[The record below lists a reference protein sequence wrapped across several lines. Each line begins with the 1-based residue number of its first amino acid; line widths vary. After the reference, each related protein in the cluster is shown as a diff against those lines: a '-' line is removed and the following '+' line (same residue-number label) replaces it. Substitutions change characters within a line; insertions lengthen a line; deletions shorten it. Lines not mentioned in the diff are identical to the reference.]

1 MKFLSDIRRSHR
13 NGELRANHIG
23 ETVTLMGW
31 VNTRRDHGGC
41 IFIDLR
47 DREGITQIRFDST
60 VDAELYQLAG
70 SLRNEYVLAVQG
82 LVESRGEN
90 VNAKMATGEI
100 EVLAKKA
107 EIMNAAEMTPFHIRD
122 DVETSEEL
130 RLKYRFLDLRRPQ
143 LQRVLMLRSRVNGA
157 VRNFLMDHGFL
168 ELETPILTKA
178 TPEGA
183 RDYLVPSRVHP
194 GGFYALPQSPQLFKQ
209 LFMVAGYDRYFQLCR
224 CFRDE
229 DLRADRQPEFTQIDI
244 EMAFVDEEDVY
255 GLVEGLL
262 RDIFKSIKGLDI
274 ATPFRRF
281 EYYDAMETYGSD
293 KPDLRFGLELQDV
306 SDVVAASGFSVFR
319 SAVEAGGVVKAIR
332 LPGGGL
338 SRSKIDKELGGVVK
352 VYGAKGLAWVK
363 FEGGVLGGP
372 IAKFFEAN
380 EAEALVEALGLENGD
395 QAFFVADKRSIAWHA
410 LGALR
415 VHLGRTQGLIDKNA
429 YEFCW
434 VTDFPALEFDEDEG
448 RYVAMHHPFTS
459 PLESDIGLMDTDPAA
474 VRSNAYD
481 VVLNGYEIG
490 GGSIRIHKRDVQEKM
505 FKLLGLSEAE
515 SREKFGFLLDALSY
529 GTPPHGGIALGMD
542 RLVMLLAGTD
552 NIRDVIAFPKT
563 TKASCLMTE
572 APSIVDPHQLN
583 EVHVALTKTAEQAVN
598 GTESSDA

>member
-1 MKFLSDIRRSHR
+1 MVEFLRDIRRTHR
-13 NGELRANHIG
+13 NGELRAEQIG
-23 ETVTLMGW
+23 ETVALMGW
-31 VNTRRDHGGC
+31 VHTRRDHGGC

-47 DREGITQIRFDST
+47 DRDGITQIRFDST
-60 VDAELYQLAG
+60 IDSELYTLAG

-82 LVESRGEN
+82 IVESRGDN
-90 VNAKMATGEI
+90 INPRMATGAI
-100 EVLAKKA
+100 EVLAHRA
-107 EIMNAAEMTPFHIRD
+107 EIMNAAEMPPFHIRD
-122 DVETSEEL
+122 EIDTSEEL

-143 LQRVLMLRSRVNGA
+143 LQNVLMLRSRVNGA
-157 VRNFLMDHGFL
+157 VRNILMDDGFL

-183 RDYLVPSRVHP
+183 RDYLVPSRVHA

-244 EMAFVDEEDVY
+244 EMAFIDEEDVY
-255 GLVEGLL
+255 ALVETLL
-262 RDIFKSIKGLDI
+262 AGVFKQIKGLDI
-274 ATPFRRF
+274 ETPFRRF
-281 EYYDAMETYGSD
+281 EYQDAMDRFGSD
-293 KPDLRFGLELQDV
+293 KPDLRFGLELKDI
-306 SDVVAASGFSVFR
+306 SDAVTDSGFGVFKG
-319 SAVEAGGVVKAIR
+319 AVAAGGVVKGIR

-338 SRSKIDKELGGVVK
+338 SRSKIDKELAGVVK

-363 FEGGVLGGP
+363 LEDGTLGGP
-372 IAKFFEAN
+372 IAKFLGD
-380 EAEALVEALGLENGD
+380 AESAQIIATLELEDGD
-395 QAFFVADKRSIAWHA
+395 QAFFVADKKSVAWHA

-415 VHLGRTQGLIDKNA
+415 VHLAKQLNLIDPDA

-448 RYVAMHHPFTS
+448 RYVAMHHPFTA
-459 PLESDIGLMDTDPAA
+459 PLEDDLPLMESDPGA

-481 VVLNGYEIG
+481 VVLNGYELG

-505 FKLLGLSEAE
+505 FELLGLSEQE
-515 SREKFGFLLDALSY
+515 SRQKFGFLLDALSY

-572 APSIVDPHQLN
+572 APSLVDPRQLD
-583 EVHVALTKTAEQAVN
+583 EVHVELKRAPEKQPDEVPEA
-598 GTESSDA
+598 

>member
-90 VNAKMATGEI
+90 VNSKMATGEI